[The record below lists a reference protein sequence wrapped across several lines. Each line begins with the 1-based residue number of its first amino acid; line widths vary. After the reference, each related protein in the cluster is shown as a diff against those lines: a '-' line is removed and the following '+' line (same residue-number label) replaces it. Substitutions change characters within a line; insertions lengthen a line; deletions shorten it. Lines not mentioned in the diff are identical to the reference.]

1 MRKEQIQ
8 ELIDWLTHL
17 EHSIQKLGNY
27 QDASEFMGPVTLT
40 HCAKYHLA
48 RTTLTE
54 IQYQKSLLTVAA
66 QEAQSPYP
74 EEF

>member
-1 MRKEQIQ
+1 MNQKQIQ

-17 EHSIQKLGNY
+17 EHSIQKLENY

-48 RTTLTE
+48 RITLTE
-54 IQYQKSLLTVAA
+54 IQYQKSLLAVAA
-66 QEAQSPYP
+66 KEAYSPYP

>member
-1 MRKEQIQ
+1 MNQEKII
-8 ELIDWLTHL
+8 ELIAWLTHL
-17 EHSIQKLGNY
+17 KHTIKTLGNY
-27 QDASEFMGPVTLT
+27 QDAPEFMGPVLLT

-54 IQYQKSLLTVAA
+54 IQYQKSLLAVAA
-66 QEAQSPYP
+66 KEAYSPYP